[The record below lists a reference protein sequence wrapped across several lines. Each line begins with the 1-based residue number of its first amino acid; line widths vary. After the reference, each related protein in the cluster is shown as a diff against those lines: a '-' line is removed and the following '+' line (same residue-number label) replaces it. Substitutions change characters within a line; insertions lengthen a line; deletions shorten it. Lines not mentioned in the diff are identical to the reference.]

1 MNIRHRR
8 VPIRRVVFILLGW
21 LHGAL
26 LFAPLFAFVLNFF
39 NPGAARADILRYH
52 LLGLLIVVP
61 IALSWLAERYLRHI
75 LIYLVAS
82 VSIIALT
89 VVLFGGAVLMAL
101 PAALLCFLRFYNRV
115 TGEPRSLLDHAGYPI
130 LPLFLLPAAASFFY
144 PAVSGTYQITAPIC
158 AALYFLLCFAQR
170 GIERIDGYI
179 DVNRTMH
186 NLPGRRI
193 VLISSGT
200 LAAILLIFAVI
211 LLPPLLQNRSEYR
224 YTPPPVSE
232 SAGSAPQA
240 TAEPAEAAPSE
251 DWTAALDSEPNPV
264 LTFVFKLL
272 EYVLLAAA
280 CIGVVF
286 GAVFGALRLSRMFRQ
301 SFRDRGDLV
310 ENLQDD
316 KVETIREKR
325 QTRDR
330 PRFFDRSP
338 NAVVRRRYRRT
349 ILRAA
354 KEPPQPWMSPAEA
367 EAHARLAGGDMDRLH
382 DLYEKAR
389 YSADGCSRQDAAR
402 L

>member
-1 MNIRHRR
+1 MKIKGRR
-8 VPIRRVVFILLGW
+8 IPVRRFVCIVLGW

-170 GIERIDGYI
+170 GIARIDEYI
-179 DVNRTMH
+179 EMNRTIR

-193 VLISSGT
+193 LLIAT
-200 LAAILLIFAVI
+200 AMLLIILLIFAAI
-211 LLPPLLQNRSEYR
+211 LLPPLLLNQSEYR
-224 YTPPPVSE
+224 YTPPPTPE
-232 SAGSAPQA
+232 GTAATPQ
-240 TAEPAEAAPSE
+240 PSDTQQGDFE
-251 DWTAALDSEPNPV
+251 DNAWISALDSEPNPT
-264 LTFVFKLL
+264 LTFIFRLL
-272 EYVLLAAA
+272 EYIVLAAA
-280 CIGVVF
+280 SIGIVF
-286 GAVFGALRLSRMFRQ
+286 GIVFGALRLSRMFRQ

-316 KVETIREKR
+316 KVETVREKR

>member
-1 MNIRHRR
+1 MKIKGRR
-8 VPIRRVVFILLGW
+8 IPVRRFVCIVLGW

-26 LFAPLFAFVLNFF
+26 IFAPIYAGVVNFF
-39 NPGAARADILRYH
+39 NPDFSQADILLYH
-52 LLGLLIVVP
+52 LRGMLVAVP
-61 IALSWLAERYLRHI
+61 VALSWFAERYLRNI
-75 LIYLVAS
+75 VMYLIAS
-82 VSIIALT
+82 ISISALT
-89 VVLFGGAVLMAL
+89 VEIFDSWFMVI
-101 PAALLCFLRFYNRV
+101 PAIIICFFRFRNRL

-316 KVETIREKR
+316 KVETVREKR
-325 QTRDR
+325 QARDR

-367 EAHARLAGGDMDRLH
+367 EAHARLAGSDMDRLH

>member
-170 GIERIDGYI
+170 GIARIDEYI
-179 DVNRTMH
+179 EMNRTIR

-193 VLISSGT
+193 LLIAT
-200 LAAILLIFAVI
+200 AMLLIILLIFAAI
-211 LLPPLLQNRSEYR
+211 LLPPLLLNQSEYR
-224 YTPPPVSE
+224 YTPPPTPE
-232 SAGSAPQA
+232 GTAATPQ
-240 TAEPAEAAPSE
+240 PSDTQQGDFE
-251 DWTAALDSEPNPV
+251 DNAWISALDSEPNPT
-264 LTFVFKLL
+264 LTFIFRLL
-272 EYVLLAAA
+272 EYIVLAAA
-280 CIGVVF
+280 SIVIVF
-286 GAVFGALRLSRMFRQ
+286 GIVFGALRLSRMFRQ

-325 QTRDR
+325 QARDR

-367 EAHARLAGGDMDRLH
+367 EAHARLAGSDMDRLH

-389 YSADGCSRQDAAR
+389 YSADGCSHQDAAR

>member
-1 MNIRHRR
+1 MKIKGRR
-8 VPIRRVVFILLGW
+8 IPVRRFVCIVLGW

-26 LFAPLFAFVLNFF
+26 IFAPIYAGVVNFF
-39 NPGAARADILRYH
+39 NPDFSQADILLYH
-52 LLGLLIVVP
+52 LRGMLVAVP
-61 IALSWLAERYLRHI
+61 VALSWFAERYLRNI
-75 LIYLVAS
+75 VMYLIAS
-82 VSIIALT
+82 ISISALT
-89 VVLFGGAVLMAL
+89 VEIFDSWFMFI
-101 PAALLCFLRFYNRV
+101 PAIIICFFRFRNRL
-115 TGEPRSLLDHAGYPI
+115 TGETHSLLDFAVYLA
-130 LPLFLLPAAASFFY
+130 LPLFLIPVLASFFY
-144 PAVSGTYQITAPIC
+144 ASIDRIYQVTAPFC

-170 GIERIDGYI
+170 GIARIDEYI
-179 DVNRTMH
+179 EMNRTIR

-193 VLISSGT
+193 LLIAT
-200 LAAILLIFAVI
+200 AMLLIILLIFAAI
-211 LLPPLLQNRSEYR
+211 LLPPLLLNQSEYR
-224 YTPPPVSE
+224 YTPPPTPE
-232 SAGSAPQA
+232 GTAATPQ
-240 TAEPAEAAPSE
+240 PSDTQQGDFE
-251 DWTAALDSEPNPV
+251 DNAWISALDSEPNPT
-264 LTFVFKLL
+264 LTFIFRLL
-272 EYVLLAAA
+272 EYIVLAAA
-280 CIGVVF
+280 SIGIVF
-286 GAVFGALRLSRMFRQ
+286 GIVFGALRLSRMFRQ

-325 QTRDR
+325 QARDR

-367 EAHARLAGGDMDRLH
+367 EAHARLAGSDIDRLH

>member
-1 MNIRHRR
+1 MKIKGRR
-8 VPIRRVVFILLGW
+8 IPVRRFVCIVLGW

-26 LFAPLFAFVLNFF
+26 IFAPIYAGVVNFF
-39 NPGAARADILRYH
+39 NPDFSQADILLYH
-52 LLGLLIVVP
+52 LRGMLVAVP
-61 IALSWLAERYLRHI
+61 VALSWFAERYLRNI
-75 LIYLVAS
+75 VMYLIAS
-82 VSIIALT
+82 ISISALT
-89 VVLFGGAVLMAL
+89 VEIFDSWFMFI
-101 PAALLCFLRFYNRV
+101 PAIIICFFRFRNRL
-115 TGEPRSLLDHAGYPI
+115 TGETHSLLDFAVYLA
-130 LPLFLLPAAASFFY
+130 LPLFLIPVLASFFY
-144 PAVSGTYQITAPIC
+144 ASIDRIYQVTAPFC

-280 CIGVVF
+280 CIGIVF
-286 GAVFGALRLSRMFRQ
+286 GIVFGALRLSRMFRQ

-316 KVETIREKR
+316 KVETVREKR

>member
-170 GIERIDGYI
+170 GIARIDEYI
-179 DVNRTMH
+179 EMNRTIR

-193 VLISSGT
+193 LLIAT
-200 LAAILLIFAVI
+200 AMLLIILLIFAAI
-211 LLPPLLQNRSEYR
+211 LLPPLLLNQSEYR
-224 YTPPPVSE
+224 YTPPPTPE
-232 SAGSAPQA
+232 GTAATPQ
-240 TAEPAEAAPSE
+240 PSDTQQGDFE
-251 DWTAALDSEPNPV
+251 DNAWISALDSEPNPT
-264 LTFVFKLL
+264 LTFIFRLL
-272 EYVLLAAA
+272 EYIVLAAA
-280 CIGVVF
+280 SIGIVF
-286 GAVFGALRLSRMFRQ
+286 GIVFGALRLSRMFRQ

-316 KVETIREKR
+316 KVETVREKR

-389 YSADGCSRQDAAR
+389 YSADGCSRQDTAR

>member
-170 GIERIDGYI
+170 GIARIDGYI

-224 YTPPPVSE
+224 YTPPTPE
-232 SAGSAPQA
+232 GTAATPQ
-240 TAEPAEAAPSE
+240 PSDTQQGDFE
-251 DWTAALDSEPNPV
+251 DNAWISALDSEPNPT
-264 LTFVFKLL
+264 LTFIFRLL
-272 EYVLLAAA
+272 EYIVLAAA
-280 CIGVVF
+280 SIGIVF
-286 GAVFGALRLSRMFRQ
+286 GIVFGALRLSRMFRQ

-316 KVETIREKR
+316 KVETVREKR
-325 QTRDR
+325 QARDR